1 MNYFLDTEF
10 DGMGG
15 PLLSMGLVR
24 EDGLALYATLRLER
38 PIQSQWVKDNV
49 MKVMY
54 DIPSHGIDYKLID
67 CKPYTLAVSLGNLL
81 MMDPDNLPNI
91 VADWPDDIKYFCEAL
106 IVGPGQMVD
115 TGPVSFLIQRVDAY
129 PTDLPGAVRHN
140 AYWDAMALRHHFTAS
155 DNDD

>member
-1 MNYFLDTEF
+1 MNYFLDCEF

-24 EDGLALYATLRLER
+24 EDGVSLYATLRLTR
-38 PIQSQWVKDNV
+38 PLTSEWVRDNV
-49 MKVMY
+49 MPIMY
-54 DIPSHGIDYKLID
+54 DIPSFGIDYKLVD
-67 CKPYTLAVSLGNLL
+67 CKPYTLAVSLGNFL

-129 PTDLPGAVRHN
+129 PTDLPGAVQHN
-140 AYWDAMALRHHFTAS
+140 AYWDAMVLRHHFKAAE
-155 DNDD
+155 NDD